1 MHDETVLSV
10 VTPCYNEAENISLFF
25 AQLRG
30 VLDSLAIK
38 YEVIAVDD
46 GSTDS
51 SWVELTGIPWPQLRG
66 LRLVTNAGHQA
77 AIDAGLRASRG
88 SFVVTLD
95 ADGQHPAPLI
105 PALLETATSQNCDV
119 VYAVRTERLEESWF
133 KRKTALWYYRSIRL
147 LTGVP
152 IQNNAADFRLMTR
165 FTVSVLND
173 IPGNKVFR
181 LLVPSLGFSFATVE
195 YQANQ
200 RLNGE
205 SKYSLRKMLTLAS
218 RSALLFS
225 TKPLRIVMGVGLVM
239 AVLAGFWLLWVIID
253 FARGG
258 TVAGWASQMSLTL
271 VIGGVI
277 LFALGILG
285 EYVGMIFDRQANRP
299 EFLIREQFPTSKPGQ
314 NSEGEGCK

>member
-51 SWVELTGIPWPQLRG
+51 SLVELTGIPWPQLRG

-105 PALLETATSQNCDV
+105 PALLETATSQNCEV
-119 VYAVRTERLEESWF
+119 V
-133 KRKTALWYYRSIRL
+133 
-147 LTGVP
+147 
-152 IQNNAADFRLMTR
+152 
-165 FTVSVLND
+165 
-173 IPGNKVFR
+173 
-181 LLVPSLGFSFATVE
+181 
-195 YQANQ
+195 
-200 RLNGE
+200 
-205 SKYSLRKMLTLAS
+205 
-218 RSALLFS
+218 
-225 TKPLRIVMGVGLVM
+225 
-239 AVLAGFWLLWVIID
+239 
-253 FARGG
+253 
-258 TVAGWASQMSLTL
+258 
-271 VIGGVI
+271 
-277 LFALGILG
+277 
-285 EYVGMIFDRQANRP
+285 
-299 EFLIREQFPTSKPGQ
+299 
-314 NSEGEGCK
+314 